1 MIRVLVV
8 DDHTIVRLGLQRLL
22 EQTPGIEVAAVADR
36 GDVAVELDAEL
47 QPDVVLMDVSMPGQS
62 GIESTRQI
70 CANRRAASVVMLTAA
85 TDRQL
90 VIEAL
95 NAGAV
100 GYLVKDADPLILV
113 EGVRAAA
120 NGEAPIDPRAARFL
134 LDNRRVAN
142 ATNLTDRELQVL
154 RLVGGGLANKAI
166 ARKLGISDKTVKA
179 HLTRVYAELGVADRT
194 QAALWASTNLD
205 HRDEP

>member
-36 GDVAVELDAEL
+36 GEVAVQLDAEL

-70 CANRRAASVVMLTAA
+70 CANRHAASVVMLTAA

-100 GYLVKDADPLILV
+100 GYLVKDADPLVLV

-142 ATNLTDRELQVL
+142 ATSLTDRELQVL

-205 HRDEP
+205 QRNEP

>member
-36 GDVAVELDAEL
+36 GEVAVELDAEL

-100 GYLVKDADPLILV
+100 GYLVKDADPVVLV

-134 LDNRRVAN
+134 LDNRRA
-142 ATNLTDRELQVL
+142 ATATSLTDRELQVL
-154 RLVGGGLANKAI
+154 RLVGAGLANKAI